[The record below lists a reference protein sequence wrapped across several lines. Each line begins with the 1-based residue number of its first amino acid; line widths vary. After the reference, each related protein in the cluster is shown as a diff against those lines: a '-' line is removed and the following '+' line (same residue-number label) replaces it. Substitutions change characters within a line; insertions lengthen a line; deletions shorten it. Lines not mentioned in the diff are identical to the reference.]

1 MYKKKLFASSLIA
14 ILGIVILLTGFAQA
28 DEVTIKVTKV
38 ALVKPDNLSFPNKV
52 LLKFDLPSVLEGS
65 RIDYAKLRFQS
76 DFDSTLKYMGIMVH
90 PVTSDWTAN
99 TILSDQ
105 DVTYDRAKLSFV
117 AVKQEALE
125 AELDITRMVKAWV
138 KGSLLNKGII
148 LRSMDKPDEAF
159 NITPLNPN
167 MKAEVQIFY
176 TRPEVKK

>member
-1 MYKKKLFASSLIA
+1 MFNKKLVAATLFAV
-14 ILGIVILLTGFAQA
+14 LGIVIFTGFVQA
-28 DEVTIKVTKV
+28 DEVIIKVTKAAV
-38 ALVKPDNLSFPNKV
+38 VKPDSLSFPNKV

-65 RIDYAKLRFQS
+65 RIDYAKLRFKS

-99 TILSDQ
+99 SVLTDQ
-105 DVTYDRAKLSFV
+105 DVTYNRAKLSFI

-138 KGSLLNKGII
+138 KGSLPNKGII
-148 LRSMDKPDEAF
+148 LRSIDKPNEAF
-159 NITPLNPN
+159 NITPLDPD

-176 TRPEVKK
+176 TGPEVKK